1 MSTDKKQN
9 LLNRIRRKKL
19 LTNADKDN
27 ESSTKTTTKKIIDKN
42 ESKEDWLT
50 K

>member
-1 MSTDKKQN
+1 MSTDKKQD

-27 ESSTKTTTKKIIDKN
+27 ESSTNPTTKKIVDKN